1 MDLRMADIR
10 GVEQCNNDAPWDIF
24 DPLAYVD
31 HNYRPLRSDDAEI
44 VRLVSDHFHSC
55 LRQECEIPL
64 SGIDVGAGANLYPSL
79 IMLPW
84 CDEIT
89 LYERS
94 PANVEWLELQMRGY
108 DSNWD
113 EFWDV
118 LCRAEPYRRIE
129 EPRSRL
135 REAAMVKQANLFDLP
150 QARWGMGTMFFV
162 AESMSTL
169 FSEFEDAVRRFAES
183 LLPGAPYAATFMEGS
198 RGYHVGDEFF
208 PACSVYEQDVRR
220 ALEPYT
226 EGEVRI
232 HHIGMPDGALRPGY
246 EGMMVACGRRRIA
259 CEWL

>member
-10 GVEQCNNDAPWDIF
+10 GAEQCNNDAPWEGF
-24 DPLAYVD
+24 DPEAYVD
-31 HNYRPLRSDDAEI
+31 HNYSPLRSDDARI
-44 VRLVSDHFHSC
+44 VRLVSDHFGSC
-55 LRQECEIPL
+55 LRGECDVPL

-94 PANVEWLELQMRGY
+94 PANVEWLEQQLNGY
-108 DSNWD
+108 DPNWD
-113 EFWDV
+113 EFWGV
-118 LCRAEPYRRIE
+118 LSGVEPYSRIE
-129 EPRSRL
+129 EPRGRL
-135 REAAMVKQANLFDLP
+135 QEIASVKQANLFDLP
-150 QARWGMGTMFFV
+150 QTRWGLGTMFFV

-169 FSEFEDAVRRFAES
+169 FSEFEGAVRRFAEC

-198 RGYHVGDEFF
+198 RGYRVGEEFF
-208 PACSVYEQDVRR
+208 PACSVYERDVRR
-220 ALEPYT
+220 ALDPYT

-246 EGMMVACGRRRIA
+246 EGMMVACGRRRTTYGWI
-259 CEWL
+259 